1 MTLTELLAALPMR
14 LPRPEANE
22 KFERGYSAV
31 KDAFSDVEPTIQ
43 AELDT
48 LVKMLA
54 ASISKDAWDELAQG
68 DVATVL
74 RAFASRSVDLPQS
87 VESFL
92 WRELSS
98 CTRPNLLD
106 ALCESFIHEW
116 APNDERTRRLARV
129 ITARSDWLSKRHQ
142 NVFRTV
148 PELFDLESGAISF
161 GRWMVQQPNAF
172 DAVRARGV
180 NAPHDVGFMAYA
192 HAAWLESL
200 PQPTSRE
207 IVDKV
212 FAWITPSVAE
222 PLIGDRGAA
231 AVSRLLSP
239 WRQSMP
245 KPDLRAYLVERLM
258 IAYGDPRNEN
268 PHFWDRVGGEGKR
281 VMLRWLAGRR
291 LEAFI
296 EVVSLAEDQGSHGS
310 QWANRRSF
318 WMGLYEQ
325 GLIDEAWVAFTK
337 PASAHAIKLF
347 KKTGDL
353 AYSHFGERVGARLDT
368 CILIMHIGR
377 YVVVEGSHSFRIH
390 VFTKTDSKA
399 PKLYGDSYDVDD
411 FLLPVEDT
419 QNTQRHIGDWMS
431 WVRRR
436 VL

>member
-1 MTLTELLAALPMR
+1 MTLTERLAALPMR

-54 ASISKDAWDELAQG
+54 ASISANAWDELAEG
-68 DVATVL
+68 DVATVV
-74 RAFASRSVDLPQS
+74 RAFAAKRVPLPQT

-92 WRELSS
+92 WRELSC

-106 ALCESFIHEW
+106 ALCEGFLSGWVPSDEW
-116 APNDERTRRLARV
+116 TRMLART
-129 ITARSDWLSKRHQ
+129 IIARSDWLSRRFQ
-142 NVFRTV
+142 NVFRNV
-148 PELFDLESGAISF
+148 PELFDVERGAITF
-161 GRWMVQQPNAF
+161 GRWMAEQPTAF
-172 DAVRARGV
+172 EAVCARGIYS
-180 NAPHDVGFMAYA
+180 PHDLGFMAHA
-192 HAAWLESL
+192 HDAWLESV
-200 PQPTSRE
+200 PQPTSKE
-207 IVDKV
+207 MVDRI

-222 PLIGDRGAA
+222 PLTGDRGAA

-245 KPDLRAYLVERLM
+245 KPDLRASLVERLTL
-258 IAYGDPRNEN
+258 AYGDPRNEN

-291 LEAFI
+291 MEAFI
-296 EVVSLAEDQGSHGS
+296 EVVSLAEDQGSHGG

-325 GLIDEAWVAFTK
+325 GLIDEAWVAFTR
-337 PASAHAIKLF
+337 PASTHAIRLF
-347 KKTGDL
+347 KKTGDP

-377 YVVVEGSHSFRIH
+377 HVVVEGSHSFRIH
-390 VFTKTDSKA
+390 VFAKTDPKA
-399 PKLYGDSYDVDD
+399 PKLYGESYDVAD

-419 QNTQRHIGDWMS
+419 KNTQRHIGDWMS

>member
-1 MTLTELLAALPMR
+1 MTLVERLAALPKR
-14 LPRPEANE
+14 LPTPESNE
-22 KFERGYSAV
+22 KFEREYSAV
-31 KDAFSDVEPTIQ
+31 KDAFSDIEPAIQ
-43 AELDT
+43 AELDI
-48 LVKMLA
+48 LVEKLA
-54 ASISKDAWDELAQG
+54 DSISENAWDELAEG

-74 RAFASRSVDLPQS
+74 RAFAGRSVDFPQS

-98 CTRPNLLD
+98 CTRSNLLD
-106 ALCESFIHEW
+106 ALCEGFIHEW
-116 APNDERTRRLARV
+116 VPSDERTRSLARV
-129 ITARSDWLSKRHQ
+129 ISTRLNWLSKRYQ
-142 NVFRTV
+142 NFFHTV
-148 PELFDLESGAISF
+148 PELFDLERGAITF
-161 GRWMVQQPNAF
+161 GRWMAEQPNAF
-172 DAVRARGV
+172 EAVRARRV
-180 NAPHDVGFMAYA
+180 NSPHDVGFMAYA
-192 HAAWLESL
+192 HDAWLESL
-200 PQPTSRE
+200 PQPTSKE

-212 FAWITPSVAE
+212 FAWITPSSAE

-245 KPDLRAYLVERLM
+245 APTLRAVLLERLM
-258 IAYGDPRNEN
+258 LAYGDPRNQN
-268 PHFWDRVGGEGKR
+268 PQFWDRVGSEGKR

-291 LEAFI
+291 MEAFI
-296 EVVSLAEDQGSHGS
+296 EVVSLAEDQGSHAG

-325 GLIDEAWVAFTK
+325 GLIDEAWVAFTR
-337 PASAHAIKLF
+337 PASAHAIRLF

-368 CILIMHIGR
+368 CILIMHIAR
-377 YVVVEGSHSFRIH
+377 HVVVEGSHSFRIH
-390 VFTKTDSKA
+390 VFSKTDPKA

-411 FLLPVEDT
+411 FLLPVKDT
-419 QNTQRHIGDWMS
+419 KNTQRHIGDWMS